1 MLTEYIEAAL
11 REAQFESMEDGRI
24 YARIPPCE
32 GLWADGDTLPRA
44 QEQLRSLLDDWILIK
59 ARHGGP
65 FPVIA
70 GCDIN
75 PQPAYAEA
83 D

>member
-1 MLTEYIEAAL
+1 MLTEYIAAAL
-11 REAQFESMEDGRI
+11 HEAKYEIMEDGRF

-32 GLWADGDTLPRA
+32 GLWADGDSLEATRD
-44 QEQLRSLLDDWILIK
+44 QLRSVLEDWILIK
-59 ARHGGP
+59 ARHGDS
-65 FPVIA
+65 FPIIA
-70 GCDIN
+70 GLDIN